1 MALSNTLITMFD
13 QMLPCEGVGNA
24 LRIIPGLRRAVYT
37 YMGRVVN
44 PIVARCAG
52 GRSTDIN
59 IYLTLS

>member
-1 MALSNTLITMFD
+1 MFD